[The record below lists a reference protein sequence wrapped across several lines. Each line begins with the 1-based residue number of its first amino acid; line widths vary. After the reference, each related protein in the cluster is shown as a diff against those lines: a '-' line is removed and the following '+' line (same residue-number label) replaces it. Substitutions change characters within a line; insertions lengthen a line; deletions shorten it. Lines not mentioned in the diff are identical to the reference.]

1 MKQSC
6 GVTAAGV
13 RRGGGVAEG
22 GGGGRGNMVL
32 ISSGEGAD
40 DP

>member
-22 GGGGRGNMVL
+22 GGNMVL